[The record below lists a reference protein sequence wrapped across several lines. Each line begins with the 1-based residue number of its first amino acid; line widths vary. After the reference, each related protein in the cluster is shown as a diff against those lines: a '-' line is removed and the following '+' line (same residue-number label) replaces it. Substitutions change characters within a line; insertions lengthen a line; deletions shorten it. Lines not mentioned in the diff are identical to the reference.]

1 MKQPTG
7 PCVLVVLDGWGARE
21 ETHHNPISEAK
32 TPFFDSLWKNYPH
45 ALLDA
50 SGVEVGLP
58 AGQMGNSEIGHM
70 VIGSGMVIP
79 TDLVRIQAALDR
91 GEGDTNP
98 VLQTLFAHVKARNS
112 ALHLVGLIGSGGVH
126 AHQSHL
132 IGILKAAKRAGVTN
146 AFIHG
151 FTDGRDTPPQ
161 SAAGFVADLEQSLKE
176 IGIGHISTLCGR
188 FFAMDRDKN
197 WERIEKAEAALFEH
211 VGMISAEAPHQTLQ
225 SLYEQQQRDEHLTPL
240 VFPNAQ
246 GETCSPIRS
255 GDGVFF
261 FNFRAD
267 RAVQLSRRILERI
280 KDMDVS
286 FATMTIYD
294 ESLACAVAFPSF
306 VPPVTLADEFAKRGF
321 TQAHIAETEKYAHAT
336 YFLNGGRAEPH
347 EGEEFILIESRKVVT
362 HDQAPEMRAK
372 EITDAALK
380 QIEAGTQFVFINY
393 ANADMVGHTANHS
406 AVIQAIE
413 TVDIELRRLVE
424 AVEAKSGVL
433 FITAD
438 HGNAEQSFDASS
450 NQFHTAHTTNLV
462 PAIVTDKKVKL
473 RPRGTLADVAPTLLE
488 LLALPVPQA
497 MTGTSLLADF
507 LTKE

>member
-21 ETHHNPISEAK
+21 EAHHNPIAEAK
-32 TPFFDSLWKNYPH
+32 TPFFDHLWNTYPH

-58 AGQMGNSEIGHM
+58 PGQMGNSEIGHM

-91 GEGDTNP
+91 GEGDTNL
-98 VLQTLFAHVKARNS
+98 VLRALFAHVKARSS
-112 ALHLVGLIGSGGVH
+112 ALHLVGLIGPGGVH

-132 IGILKAAKRAGVTN
+132 IGILQAAKRAGVTN

-151 FTDGRDTPPQ
+151 FTDGRDTAPQ
-161 SAAGFVADLEQSLKE
+161 SAASFVADLEQSLKE
-176 IGIGHISTLCGR
+176 IGIGRISTLCGR

-211 VGMISAEAPHQTLQ
+211 AGMVSGEAPMQTLQ
-225 SLYEQQQRDEHLTPL
+225 SLYAQQQLDEHLTPL
-240 VFPNAQ
+240 VFPGAQ

-286 FATMTIYD
+286 FATMTMYD
-294 ESLACAVAFPSF
+294 ENLACPVAFPSF
-306 VPPVTLADEFAKRGF
+306 IPPVTLADEFAKRGF

-347 EGEEFILIESRKVVT
+347 EREEFILIESRKVLT

-372 EITDAALK
+372 EITDAALR
-380 QIEAGTQFVFINY
+380 QVEVGTQFIFINY

-406 AVIQAIE
+406 AIIQAIE
-413 TVDIELRRLVE
+413 TVDAELKRLVE
-424 AVEAKSGVL
+424 RVEAKGGVV
-433 FITAD
+433 FVTAD

-450 NQFHTAHTTNLV
+450 NQSHTAHTMNLV
-462 PAIVTDKKVKL
+462 PAIVTKRGLKL
-473 RPRGTLADVAPTLLE
+473 RSRGTLADVAPTLLE
-488 LLALPVPQA
+488 LLALPIPQE
-497 MTGTSLLADF
+497 MTGKSLLADS